1 MASISVKLPIH
12 RDTTDGFE
20 MNKSFLSAIRQN
32 FKMLILTNK
41 GERVMEPN
49 FGVGLKTYLFENMTE
64 SVFTKIEREIYS
76 QAGIYL
82 PSLRIV
88 EIRFEPGIEDPN
100 ALNVKIRYT
109 LPNLNIKDLL
119 EFTI

>member
-1 MASISVKLPIH
+1 MSAISVKLPLH

-41 GERVMEPN
+41 GERVMEPE
-49 FGVGLKTYLFENMTE
+49 FGVGLKTYLFENMTQ
-64 SVFTKIEREIYS
+64 SIFTKIEREIYS
-76 QAGIYL
+76 QASIYL
-82 PSLRIV
+82 PTIKIV
-88 EIRFEPGIEDPN
+88 QIRFEPGIEEPN
-100 ALNVKIRYT
+100 ALNVKIGYT